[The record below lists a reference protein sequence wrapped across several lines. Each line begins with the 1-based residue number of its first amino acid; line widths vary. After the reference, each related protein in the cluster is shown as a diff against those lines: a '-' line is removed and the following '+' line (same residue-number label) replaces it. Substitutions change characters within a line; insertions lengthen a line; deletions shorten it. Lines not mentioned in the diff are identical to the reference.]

1 LTPSHLIDI
10 GCISRNFYPVTIVE
24 ERRPPARIE
33 SMRQTLSKRFSGFK
47 LLKTREHSIIAILAV
62 IVGIGSGMGV
72 VGFRYLIGLFQSVAY
87 GSSDTL
93 FDVVTSIPWFVRIAV
108 PAVGGLVIGPLIY
121 YFAKEAK
128 GYGVPEVMEA
138 VALRSGFIRK
148 RVLVVKSLASAICIG
163 TGGSA
168 GSVGPVVQIGSA
180 VGSFLGQVLKI
191 SVDRMR
197 TLVGCGAA
205 ASIAAIFDAPLAG
218 SMFAIEIMLGDFGVA
233 TFGPIIISSVTATA
247 VSRCFF
253 TNSPVVA
260 IPFFEWVSAWELPLY
275 ALLGAVCAL
284 TAFCFIKILHATE
297 DFFNYLRLPEYLKAG
312 LGGLCVG
319 LLSLLCPQILG
330 VGFDA
335 AELALHHQ
343 LPWMLMLTLLF
354 LKIAATSL
362 SLGSGGSGGIFAPC
376 LFMGTMAGG
385 FFGAVVHH
393 FLTGV
398 TASTSAYGTLGMAAV
413 VGAAIHGPYT
423 AILMLFEMTGETVIL
438 LPGAVACITSS
449 FVIGKLATESIYTLK
464 LLRRGIDLREGRE
477 VNLLKSIPVRDVMNQ
492 KVETVP
498 ERMTLSEILRKVS
511 TCKHNNFP
519 VVDRRGNPTGVLF
532 YDDYRDAIVDGNI
545 DDTVTAGDLAARMK
559 TVITMENNL
568 YDALDLMNHQDISIL
583 PIVASKENHELKGI
597 LTHEDIISAYK
608 VSARKRSLFSNHPW
622 KKTD

>member
-1 LTPSHLIDI
+1 
-10 GCISRNFYPVTIVE
+10 
-24 ERRPPARIE
+24 
-33 SMRQTLSKRFSGFK
+33 MRQTLSRRFSGFK
-47 LLKTREHSIIAILAV
+47 ILKTREHSIIAILAV

-72 VGFRYLIGLFQSVAY
+72 VGFRYLIDLFQSATY
-87 GSSDTL
+87 GSPDTL
-93 FDVVTSIPWFVRIAV
+93 FHVVSSMPWFVRIVV

-163 TGGSA
+163 TGGSV

-247 VSRCFF
+247 VSRNFYG
-253 TNSPVVA
+253 NSPVIA
-260 IPFFEWVSAWELPLY
+260 IPYFEWVSAWELPLY
-275 ALLGAVCAL
+275 ALLGVVCAL
-284 TAFCFIKILHATE
+284 TAFCFIKILHAAE
-297 DFFNYLRLPEYLKAG
+297 DFFSYLRIPEYLKAG

-319 LLSLLCPQILG
+319 ALSLICPQILG
-330 VGFDA
+330 VGFGA

-343 LPWMLMLTLLF
+343 LPWMLMFTLIF
-354 LKIAATSL
+354 FKIAATSL

-376 LFMGTMAGG
+376 LFMGAMAGG
-385 FFGAVVHH
+385 FFGAIAHH
-393 FLTGV
+393 FLPGV
-398 TASTSAYGTLGMAAV
+398 TASTSAYGTVGMAAV

-423 AILMLFEMTGETVIL
+423 AILMLFEMTGETAIL
-438 LPGAVACITSS
+438 LPVAVACISSS
-449 FVIGKLATESIYTLK
+449 FIIGKLATESIYTLK

-492 KVETVP
+492 NVETVP
-498 ERMTLSEILRKVS
+498 EEMTLPEILRKVS

-519 VVDRRGNPTGVLF
+519 VVDMNGNPTGVLY
-532 YDDYRDAIVDGNI
+532 YDDYRDAVNDGGI
-545 DDTVTAGDLAARMK
+545 DDSVTACDLAARIK
-559 TVITMENNL
+559 TVITTENNL
-568 YDALDLMNHQDISIL
+568 YDALDLMNHQDTSIL
-583 PIVASKENHELKGI
+583 PIVASKENHALKGI

-608 VSARKRSLFSNHPW
+608 VSARKRSLFGNHSRKNPP
-622 KKTD
+622 KQSKGMIDEHNP